1 MTRLEQEYLHLSSAH
16 KRAVI
21 KIIEMN
27 DSNGTRILHMVI
39 WMTRARTKS
48 MLITMKLTDFHREQN

>member
-1 MTRLEQEYLHLSSAH
+1 MTRLEQEYLHLYRIQ
-16 KRAVI
+16 KPVI

-27 DSNGTRILHMVI
+27 DSNGIPYG
-39 WMTRARTKS
+39 WRTKS